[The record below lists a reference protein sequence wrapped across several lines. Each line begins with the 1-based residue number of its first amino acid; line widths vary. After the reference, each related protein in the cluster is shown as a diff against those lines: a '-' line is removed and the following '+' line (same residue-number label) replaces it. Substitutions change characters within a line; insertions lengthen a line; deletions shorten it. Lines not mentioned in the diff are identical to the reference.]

1 MGVRNSSR
9 NTNAMNKKKKLK
21 VIRPIVRDSKTNAKP
36 NENGTAEEHQYAKS
50 ADALSESVEE
60 ASDDIDVTINGITV
74 KIQVV
79 DELSLE
85 RALYQWYSGYQKEK
99 GEAALQLHK
108 ISVPILLK
116 KALLICK
123 KFKCSDYLI
132 STINKDWIRNWRSRY
147 GLKIDTGAD
156 SSETLNNYTDD
167 QIYFLYAFQFDLTSL
182 PDKTLDNK
190 HEKVWLLSAGN
201 KSGRHRTRFLVIG
214 KHWRPK
220 CLQSVNMLSQ
230 PVIYAGGGVGMLTPD
245 LFTWWFHREFVP
257 AALSLNS
264 KAVLVAS
271 DESFLPKDEKD
282 CTFAESNVKLIR
294 TVTKDLSNSLVPS
307 EFRIRYASLVLNNA
321 LVDKSKYSSISEFL
335 SDFNLKTAF
344 PLLHKA
350 WLNVRP
356 ETFTRN
362 FEIISSTSDLVLH
375 SEEDRIL
382 FLELQWLSHD
392 LGLEVTDVNLKY
404 WVKHGVNDTSA
415 DDLEGK
421 AEEMVDIEDLH
432 EPTVPSASECVEY
445 LNKVLIWMES
455 EPIDPNLVLVVRD
468 VLTVAKQVNI
478 TREVVGYFCVF
489 GNSILQYI

>member
-1 MGVRNSSR
+1 MGVRNSIR

-21 VIRPIVRDSKTNAKP
+21 VLRPVIRDSKTNAKP
-36 NENGTAEEHQYAKS
+36 NENGTAEEHQYAKAADS
-50 ADALSESVEE
+50 ADTVPESEIAPVE
-60 ASDDIDVTINGITV
+60 DIVDEVDVTINDITI
-74 KIQVV
+74 KIRVF

-85 RALYQWYSGYQKEK
+85 RALYQWYSGYQKQK
-99 GEAALQLHK
+99 GEAAIQLHK

-123 KFKCSDYLI
+123 KSICSGDLI
-132 STINKDWIRNWRSRY
+132 GKINKDWIRNWRSRY
-147 GLKIDTGAD
+147 GLKVDTGGD
-156 SSETLNNYTDD
+156 LSETLNTYTDD
-167 QIYFLYAFQFDLTSL
+167 QIYFLYAFQFDLKSL
-182 PDKTLDNK
+182 PDKTLDQK

-257 AALSLNS
+257 AALSLNT

-282 CTFAESNVKLIR
+282 CMAAESNVKLVK
-294 TVTKDLSNSLVPS
+294 TVAKDLANSLVPS

-335 SDFNLKTAF
+335 NDFNLKTAF

-362 FEIISSTSDLVLH
+362 FEIVSSTSDLMLH

-415 DDLEGK
+415 EDHDCITEETVDLED
-421 AEEMVDIEDLH
+421 AQEC
-432 EPTVPSASECVEY
+432 TVPSATECVDY
-445 LNKVLIWMES
+445 LNKVLTWMES
-455 EPIDPNLVLVVRD
+455 EPVDPNLVMVVRD
-468 VLTVAKQVNI
+468 VLTVAKQVNA
-478 TREVVGYFCVF
+478 
-489 GNSILQYI
+489 